1 MKSNK
6 TKDKFIELRAQGMS
20 FNKIAEEIKVSK
32 VTLMKWD
39 KELDTEIAEARYI
52 ELETLREKY
61 YMNKQSRL
69 ECYGELLEKAK
80 YELQMQDFSEIST
93 DKLIQIVNNLLE
105 IKFNN
110 DLKNVTCHSKETAP
124 SLGLSLDEFE
134 TFKYSWSLNED

>member
-20 FNKIAEEIKVSK
+20 FNKIAEDIKVSK
-32 VTLMKWD
+32 VTLMKWE
-39 KELDTEIAEARYI
+39 KELDREIAEVRFI

-80 YELQMQDFSEIST
+80 YELKGRDFSEISI
-93 DKLIQIVNNLLE
+93 DKLITIMNDLENKFNGELKE
-105 IKFNN
+105 IKCVSEE
-110 DLKNVTCHSKETAP
+110 KKP
-124 SLGLSLDEFE
+124 FE
-134 TFKYSWSLNED
+134 IEMIGEIPIHSWSLNED

>member
-20 FNKIAEEIKVSK
+20 FNKIAEDIKVSK
-32 VTLMKWD
+32 VTLMKWE
-39 KELDTEIAEARYI
+39 KELDTEIAEAKFI

-80 YELQMQDFSEIST
+80 YELKGRDFSEIST
-93 DKLIQIVNNLLE
+93 DKLIQIMDSLE
-105 IKFNN
+105 SKFNN

-124 SLGLSLDEFE
+124 NHGLILDEFE